1 MDSKEAIHF
10 EELKL
15 SLRKLVLNRGVKY
28 VSELP
33 AMFPK
38 HTKESI
44 TKAINELIRDG
55 FLECYNTKRGKQRI
69 SFPGFEKFFAGI
81 QEELFD
87 KNLDISFEEKLQIM
101 REVIEER
108 KKGGTA

>member
-44 TKAINELIRDG
+44 TKAITELIRDG

-69 SFPGFEKFFAGI
+69 SVPGFAQFLEGMHDI
-81 QEELFD
+81 FD
-87 KNLDISFEEKLQIM
+87 LDPSMSPEEKIEMLRDVLAE
-101 REVIEER
+101 RE
-108 KKGGTA
+108 KGKVS

>member
-15 SLRKLVLNRGVKY
+15 SLRKLMLNRGVKY

-69 SFPGFEKFFAGI
+69 SVPGFAQFLEGMHEI
-81 QEELFD
+81 FD
-87 KNLDISFEEKLQIM
+87 QDPSLTGEEKLQIILDA
-101 REVIEER
+101 IEER
-108 KKGGTA
+108 EKGKAS

>member
-15 SLRKLVLNRGVKY
+15 SLRKLMLNRGMKY

-44 TKAINELIRDG
+44 TKALNELIRDG
-55 FLECYNTKRGKQRI
+55 FLECYNTKRGKQKI
-69 SFPGFEKFFAGI
+69 YLPGFAKFMEGMHDI
-81 QEELFD
+81 
-87 KNLDISFEEKLQIM
+87 LDQDPSLSVEEKLQIIL
-101 REVIEER
+101 EALEER
-108 KKGGTA
+108 EKGKVS

>member
-44 TKAINELIRDG
+44 TKAITELIRDG

-69 SFPGFEKFFAGI
+69 SLPGFEKYMEGI
-81 QEELFD
+81 HNIFD
-87 KNLDISFEEKLQIM
+87 QDPSLTMEEKLQIM
-101 REVIEER
+101 MEAIEER
-108 KKGGTA
+108 EKGKVS

>member
-15 SLRKLVLNRGVKY
+15 SLRKLVLNRGMKY

-44 TKAINELIRDG
+44 TRAITELIRDG
-55 FLECYNTKRGKQRI
+55 FLECYNTKRGKQKI
-69 SFPGFEKFFAGI
+69 YLPGFAKFMEGMHDI
-81 QEELFD
+81 
-87 KNLDISFEEKLQIM
+87 LDQDPSLTVDEKLQIM
-101 REVIEER
+101 MEAIEEH
-108 KKGGTA
+108 KKGKAS